1 MLNDSYYIN
10 LQLSKMREKVQ
21 AVNNPVQYLNT
32 LNLAESMP
40 SPSFL
45 ALFQARVKGGN
56 CAAVSATAVYVE
68 PLLSCQSG
76 ARQPSY

>member
-21 AVNNPVQYLNT
+21 AVNNSMQYLNT
-32 LNLAESMP
+32 LTLAEFIL
-40 SPSFL
+40 SPCSL
-45 ALFQARVKGGN
+45 ALFWASLKGKI

-68 PLLSCQSG
+68 PLLSCQPG
-76 ARQPSY
+76 AKAA

>member
-21 AVNNPVQYLNT
+21 AVNSMQYLNT
-32 LNLAESMP
+32 LSLAEFIL
-40 SPSFL
+40 SPCVL
-45 ALFQARVKGGN
+45 ALFWASFKGEI

-68 PLLSCQSG
+68 PLLSCQPG
-76 ARQPSY
+76 AKAA

>member
-21 AVNNPVQYLNT
+21 AVNNSMQYLKT
-32 LNLAESMP
+32 LTWQSLYP
-40 SPSFL
+40 PLFFL
-45 ALFQARVKGGN
+45 LYSGQILGGEI

-68 PLLSCQSG
+68 PLLSCQPG
-76 ARQPSY
+76 AKAA

>member
-21 AVNNPVQYLNT
+21 AVNSMQYLIT
-32 LNLAESMP
+32 LTLAEFIL
-40 SPSFL
+40 SPCFL
-45 ALFQARVKGGN
+45 ALVWASFKGEI

-68 PLLSCQSG
+68 PLLSCQPG
-76 ARQPSY
+76 AKAA